1 MRTLA
6 TNEKHLLLLLCGAL
20 LIAVNLV
27 GLRSFLKAK
36 EGLRKAMIAATS
48 DVASDKSW
56 IDMGSAL
63 SPADAWINTHPM
75 PRFAPDEASAQ
86 LLKSERD
93 AAEQAGLKITEENL
107 LPSSQNPYGSIVA
120 VSVKLTGPF
129 EGVVKLLINGQVRQ
143 EGNLNQLIWNV
154 PETIAYLST
163 LFTLEAG
170 DLIFTGTPAGV
181 GPVKKGDVLEGSV
194 AGLESLKTTIR

>member
-20 LIAVNLV
+20 FVAANMV

-75 PRFAPDEASAQ
+75 PRCARVDASAQ

-107 LPSSQNPYGSIVA
+107 LPSSETQYGSTVA
-120 VSVKLTGPF
+120 VSVRLAGPF
-129 EGVVKLLINGQVRQ
+129 QGVVRMLFALQTPTAWRTVSKL
-143 EGNLNQLIWNV
+143 
-154 PETIAYLST
+154 
-163 LFTLEAG
+163 
-170 DLIFTGTPAGV
+170 
-181 GPVKKGDVLEGSV
+181 
-194 AGLESLKTTIR
+194 SLKSDAQPPNVVASLELVQYFQSPGAPEHPSK